1 MCIIIRLDETYYLKA
16 KSDITLEFIIKQIIK
31 KCGMRKDSFA
41 EYYVKRILNNIL
53 SGSINLTELYEKYYK
68 NEYSSFKQFL
78 YNKELIDYG
87 YIEKLSCKDNEILWR
102 LNPYSNSYNIQNLIE
117 FNDEILIII
126 NRLLVEVGY
135 ED

>member
-1 MCIIIRLDETYYLKA
+1 MCIIIRLDETYYLKV
-16 KSDITLEFIIKQIIK
+16 KSDITPEFIIKQIIK
-31 KCGMRKDSFA
+31 NCGMRKDSFG

-53 SGSINLTELYEKYYK
+53 SGGINLTEFYEK
-68 NEYSSFKQFL
+68 NEYSSFIQFL
-78 YNKELIDYG
+78 YNKELIDYED
-87 YIEKLSCKDNEILWR
+87 IEKLSFKDNEILWK

-126 NRLLVEVGY
+126 NRLLVEVSY

>member
-1 MCIIIRLDETYYLKA
+1 
-16 KSDITLEFIIKQIIK
+16 
-31 KCGMRKDSFA
+31 MRKDSFG

-53 SGSINLTELYEKYYK
+53 SGGINLTEFYEKYYK
-68 NEYSSFKQFL
+68 NEYSSFIQFL
-78 YNKELIDYG
+78 YNKELIDYED
-87 YIEKLSCKDNEILWR
+87 IEKLSFKDNEILWK

-126 NRLLVEVGY
+126 NRLLVEVSY

>member
-1 MCIIIRLDETYYLKA
+1 MCIIIRLDETYYLKV
-16 KSDITLEFIIKQIIK
+16 KSDITPEFIIKQIIK
-31 KCGMRKDSFA
+31 NCGMRKDSFA

-53 SGSINLTELYEKYYK
+53 SGSINLTEFYEKYYK

-78 YNKELIDYG
+78 YHKELIDCED
-87 YIEKLSCKDNEILWR
+87 IKELSFKDNEILWK

-117 FNDEILIII
+117 FNDDILIII
-126 NRLLVEVGY
+126 NRLLVEVSY

>member
-1 MCIIIRLDETYYLKA
+1 
-16 KSDITLEFIIKQIIK
+16 
-31 KCGMRKDSFA
+31 MRKDSFA
-41 EYYVKRILNNIL
+41 EYYVKRILNNII
-53 SGSINLTELYEKYYK
+53 SGGINLTEFYEKYYK

-78 YNKELIDYG
+78 YNKELIDYED
-87 YIEKLSCKDNEILWR
+87 IEKLSCKDNEILWR